1 MPRHLWALDG
11 SGSRSGFLLSIRMK
25 GKGLSLG
32 AEGLGVIGP
41 RGKDSPQSLSLED
54 TKERM
59 FFANDKVQIY
69 GLGPRVA
76 FVGTMGR
83 GGC

>member
-1 MPRHLWALDG
+1 M
-11 SGSRSGFLLSIRMK
+11 LSIRMK
-25 GKGLSLG
+25 GKGLSLR

-59 FFANDKVQIY
+59 FFANDHVQIY

-76 FVGTMGR
+76 LGGTMD
-83 GGC
+83 GGGG